1 VRHIQKARLY
11 GGFFVSV
18 VRRGENLQVD

>member
-11 GGFFVSV
+11 GGFFVYG